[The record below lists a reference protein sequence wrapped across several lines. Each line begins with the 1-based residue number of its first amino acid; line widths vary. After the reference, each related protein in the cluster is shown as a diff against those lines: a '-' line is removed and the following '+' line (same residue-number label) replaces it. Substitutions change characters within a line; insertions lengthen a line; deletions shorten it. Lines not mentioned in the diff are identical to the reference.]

1 MMKLLVLYTPP
12 AQVEEF
18 DSHYTSVHIPLVD
31 TMPGLVRA
39 ETAVVVATPD
49 GSPAPYHR
57 VAALY
62 FEDSDAMGAAFA
74 SDAGKRTAQ
83 DAAELAAR
91 TGSTV
96 SMLVTVVD

>member
-1 MMKLLVLYTPP
+1 MMKLMVLYTPP

-18 DSHYTSVHIPLVD
+18 DSHYTAVHVPLVAA
-31 TMPGLVRA
+31 MPGLVRA

-62 FEDSDAMGAAFA
+62 FEDGDAMGAAFA
-74 SDAGKRTAQ
+74 SEAGKSAAR
-83 DAAELAAR
+83 DAAELAGR

-96 SMLVTVVD
+96 SMLVTVLD

>member
-12 AQVEEF
+12 ARVEEF
-18 DSHYTSVHIPLVD
+18 DSHYTAVHIPLVD

-39 ETAVVVATPD
+39 ETALVVATPD

-62 FEDSDAMGAAFA
+62 FEDAESMNAAF
-74 SDAGKRTAQ
+74 SSEQGRCTAQ
-83 DAAELAAR
+83 DATELAAR

-96 SMLVTVVD
+96 SMLVTVLD